1 MTKEE
6 LQNLFDKH
14 YSLVEKQMEL
24 VNGRLDGLD
33 TKMDEICKNHLS
45 NLPQMEKDI
54 TKVTTNVEWLM
65 NNHRVIAT
73 AAIGSIIA
81 SVCTLI
87 FK

>member
-6 LQNLFDKH
+6 LQNLFNKH
-14 YSLVEKQMEL
+14 YSLVERNMEL
-24 VNGRLDGLD
+24 LNGRLEGVNA
-33 TKMDEICKNHLS
+33 KIEEICKNHLS
-45 NLPQMEKDI
+45 DLPQMRDDI
-54 TKVTTNVEWLM
+54 TKVTTNVDWLI